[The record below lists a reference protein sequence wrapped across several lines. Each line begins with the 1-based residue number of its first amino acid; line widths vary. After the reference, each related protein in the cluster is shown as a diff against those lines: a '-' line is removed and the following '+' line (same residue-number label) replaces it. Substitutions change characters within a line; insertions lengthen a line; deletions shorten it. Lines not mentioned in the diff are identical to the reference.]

1 MKEMT
6 YRNNDSAYSE
16 QGVEALSLTSS
27 FGASLP
33 PEAVA
38 ALLPLLTRSQNPLAE
53 LLSVVLNAA
62 MKLER
67 QEHLGVQPHERN
79 PERNGQANGFKDRTL
94 STRLG
99 QIGVSVPQVRGGE
112 GSFRPASL
120 EAALLSEK
128 ALKVA
133 LAEMYVQG
141 VATRRVKEI
150 MEALCGF
157 SVSSMGLWILARCSD
172 SSFMISISCPH
183 CQSTDCIKF
192 GRNDSGSSRCRCHE
206 CGKTF
211 ALNPKS
217 RAMTPQKEAS
227 IVASLQERISQ
238 RGIARALK
246 VSRLTIRNIRKKTLL
261 I

>member
-1 MKEMT
+1 MT
-6 YRNNDSAYSE
+6 YHNNDSA
-16 QGVEALSLTSS
+16 EALSLTSS

-38 ALLPLLTRSQNPLAE
+38 ALLPMLTRSQNPLAE

-141 VATRRVKEI
+141 VAT
-150 MEALCGF
+150 
-157 SVSSMGLWILARCSD
+157 ARCAAHRTHASRQGD
-172 SSFMISISCPH
+172 
-183 CQSTDCIKF
+183 F
-192 GRNDSGSSRCRCHE
+192 GGSLWFFRLLHGSEPCRQ
-206 CGKTF
+206 G
-211 ALNPKS
+211 
-217 RAMTPQKEAS
+217 
-227 IVASLQERISQ
+227 V
-238 RGIARALK
+238 G
-246 VSRLTIRNIRKKTLL
+246 
-261 I
+261 